1 MPVRTAASLELGAE
15 QTLFALEG
23 RYGWATFDVARDG
36 RFLAI
41 VIEALAAEQP
51 ITVAAGPARRFA
63 LVGLRDLEGVELRD
77 HVLG

>member
-1 MPVRTAASLELGAE
+1 VRTTASLELGAE

-23 RYGWATFDVARDG
+23 RYGWATYDVARDG

-51 ITVAAGPARRFA
+51 ITV
-63 LVGLRDLEGVELRD
+63 
-77 HVLG
+77 VLDPLGDSR